1 MRRCATFETT
11 IVDDGNAAVLALED
25 GTIFRGKSFGAA
37 IDVTGEVVFNTSM
50 MGYPELLTDPSYH
63 EQIVVMTYPILGSY
77 GVPSYSLCDEHGL
90 PLHYESDSI
99 KVKGYAIHSLSRP
112 SHWSSD
118 RGLGDWLLQEKVP
131 GIQGID
137 TRAVTRR
144 IRTNG
149 TMLGLLKTFDSE
161 IGLELEQ
168 VKEELGKLTDP
179 NNRDLVRN
187 VSPSE
192 PIHYV
197 NNSDATVVVL
207 DCGVKYGIVRSLLAS
222 GASVVRLPYDYSV
235 DEILEFEPRRIVISN
250 GPGDPK
256 NCTRTIETVRE
267 LLETDIPMMGI
278 CLGMQILA
286 LASGAETYKL
296 KFGHRA
302 VNHPCVD
309 LKTGRCFITTQNH
322 GYTVSSE
329 SLSQTRFSTRFVNVN
344 DKTIEGIVHENKEI
358 IGVQWHPESAPG
370 PYDTR
375 FLFDQFMMGAPSS

>member
-1 MRRCATFETT
+1 MERCVTFETT
-11 IVDDGNAAVLALED
+11 IVDDGRAAVLALED
-25 GTIFRGKSFGAA
+25 GTIFRGKSFGAP

-99 KVKGYAIHSLSRP
+99 KVKGYAIHSLSKP

-118 RGLGDWLLQEKVP
+118 RGLEDWLVQDKIP

-149 TMLGLLKTFDSE
+149 TMLGILKESDRE
-161 IGLELEQ
+161 IGLEQ
-168 VKEELGKLTDP
+168 VKEELSKLTDP
-179 NNRDLVRN
+179 NDRDLVRT

-197 NNSDATVVVL
+197 NNSDATVVLL

-256 NCTRTIETVRE
+256 NCVQTIETVRE

-286 LASGAETYKL
+286 LAAGADTFKL

-309 LKTGRCFITTQNH
+309 LKTGRCYITTQNH
-322 GYTVSSE
+322 GFTVSSE
-329 SLSQTRFSTRFVNVN
+329 SLARTKFSTRFVNIN

-375 FLFDQFMMGAPSS
+375 FLFDQFMEGGPSS

>member
-1 MRRCATFETT
+1 M
-11 IVDDGNAAVLALED
+11 DDGRVAVLALED
-25 GTIFRGKSFGAA
+25 GTIFRGKSFGAPVDA
-37 IDVTGEVVFNTSM
+37 SGEVVFNTSM
-50 MGYPELLTDPSYH
+50 IGYPELLTDPSYH

-90 PLHYESDSI
+90 PLHFESDSI
-99 KVKGYAIHSLSRP
+99 KVKGYAIHSLSKP

-118 RGLGDWLLQEKVP
+118 RSLEAWMEQEKVP

-137 TRAVTRR
+137 TRAVTRK

-149 TMLGLLKTFDSE
+149 TMLGLVKTFNDE
-161 IGLELEQ
+161 IPLEQ
-168 VKEELGKLTDP
+168 VKHDLSRLTDP
-179 NNRDLVRN
+179 NNTDLVRD

-192 PIHYV
+192 PMHYV

-207 DCGVKYGIVRSLLAS
+207 DCGIKYGIIRSLLAS
-222 GASVVRLPYDYSV
+222 GASVVRVPYDYSV
-235 DEILEFEPRRIVISN
+235 NEILEFEPRRIVISN

-256 NCTRTIETVRE
+256 KCTQTIETTRE
-267 LLETDIPMMGI
+267 LLETDIPIMGI

-286 LASGAETYKL
+286 LAAGADTHKL

-309 LKTGRCFITTQNH
+309 LKTGRCYITTQNH
-322 GYTVSSE
+322 GYTVTSS
-329 SLSQTRFSTRFVNVN
+329 SLARTKFAARFVNVN
-344 DKTIEGIVHENKEI
+344 DKTIEGIVHGNREV
-358 IGVQWHPESAPG
+358 IGVQWHPESSPG

-375 FLFDQFMMGAPSS
+375 FLFDQFMEGSPAS

>member
-1 MRRCATFETT
+1 
-11 IVDDGNAAVLALED
+11 VDDGRGAVLALED
-25 GTIFRGKSFGAA
+25 GTIFRGRSFGAPV
-37 IDVTGEVVFNTSM
+37 DVSGEVVFNTSM
-50 MGYPELLTDPSYH
+50 IGYPELLTDPSYH

-118 RGLGDWLLQEKVP
+118 RGLEDWLQQEKVP

-149 TMLGLLKTFDSE
+149 TMLGLLKTSNSE
-161 IGLELEQ
+161 IGLGQ
-168 VKEELGKLTDP
+168 VKEDLSRLTDP
-179 NNRDLVRN
+179 NKTDLVRN

-207 DCGVKYGIVRSLLAS
+207 DCGVKYGIVRNLLAS
-222 GASVVRLPYDYSV
+222 GASVVRVPYDYSV
-235 DEILEFEPRRIVISN
+235 NEILEFEPRRIVISN

-256 NCTRTIETVRE
+256 NCIQTIDTVRE
-267 LLETDIPMMGI
+267 LLETDIPIMGI

-286 LASGAETYKL
+286 LAARADTYKL

-309 LKTGRCFITTQNH
+309 LKTGRCYITTQNH
-322 GYTVSSE
+322 GFTVNSE
-329 SLSQTRFSTRFVNVN
+329 SLAQTKFSTRFVNIN
-344 DKTIEGIVHENKEI
+344 DKTIEGIVHKNKEI
-358 IGVQWHPESAPG
+358 MGVQWHPESAPG

-375 FLFDQFMMGAPSS
+375 FLFDQFMEDGPAT

>member
-1 MRRCATFETT
+1 M
-11 IVDDGNAAVLALED
+11 DDGRVAVLALED
-25 GTIFRGKSFGAA
+25 GTIFRGKGFGAPT
-37 IDVTGEVVFNTSM
+37 DVSGEVVFNTSM
-50 MGYPELLTDPSYH
+50 IGYPELLTDPSYH

-99 KVKGYAIHSLSRP
+99 KAKGYAIHSLSKP
-112 SHWSSD
+112 SHWSSNRRLD
-118 RGLGDWLLQEKVP
+118 DWLEQEKVP

-149 TMLGLLKTFDSE
+149 TMLGLLKTSESE
-161 IGLELEQ
+161 IGLEQ
-168 VKEELGKLTDP
+168 VRAELSSLTDP
-179 NNRDLVRN
+179 NRRDLVRN

-207 DCGVKYGIVRSLLAS
+207 DCGVKYGIVRSLLDS
-222 GASVVRLPYDYSV
+222 GASVVRIPHDYSV
-235 DEILEFEPRRIVISN
+235 SEILEFEPRRIVISN

-256 NCTRTIETVRE
+256 NCTQTIDTARE
-267 LLETDIPMMGI
+267 L
-278 CLGMQILA
+278 QILA
-286 LASGAETYKL
+286 LAAGADTYKL

-309 LKTGRCFITTQNH
+309 LKTGRCYITTQNH

-329 SLSQTRFSTRFVNVN
+329 SLAQTKFATRFVNIN
-344 DKTIEGIVHENKEI
+344 DKTIEGFTHNNKEI
-358 IGVQWHPESAPG
+358 IGLQWHPESSPG

-375 FLFDQFMMGAPSS
+375 FLLDQFLEDSSGI

>member
-1 MRRCATFETT
+1 M
-11 IVDDGNAAVLALED
+11 DDGRAAVLALED

-77 GVPSYSLCDEHGL
+77 GVPSYSLCDKQGL

-118 RGLGDWLLQEKVP
+118 RGLEEWLVQEKVP

-144 IRTNG
+144 IRTHG
-149 TMLGLLKTFDSE
+149 TMLGLLKTSDR
-161 IGLELEQ
+161 ELGIEQ
-168 VKEELGKLTDP
+168 VKEDLDKLTDP
-179 NNRDLVRN
+179 NNRDLVRS

-197 NNSDATVVVL
+197 NNSDATIVVL
-207 DCGVKYGIVRSLLAS
+207 DCGVKYGIVRSLLAC
-222 GASVVRLPYDYSV
+222 GASVVRVPYDYSV
-235 DEILEFEPRRIVISN
+235 NEILEFEPRRIVISN

-256 NCTRTIETVRE
+256 NCTQTIDAVRE
-267 LLETDIPMMGI
+267 LLETDIPIMGI

-286 LASGAETYKL
+286 LAAGADTYKL

-309 LKTGRCFITTQNH
+309 LKTGRCYITTQNH
-322 GYTVSSE
+322 GYTVNSE
-329 SLSQTRFSTRFVNVN
+329 SLAKTKFSARFVNIN
-344 DKTIEGIVHENKEI
+344 DKTIEGIIHENKEI

-375 FLFDQFMMGAPSS
+375 FLFDQFMMGGPSI

>member
-11 IVDDGNAAVLALED
+11 IVDVGNAAVLALED

-149 TMLGLLKTFDSE
+149 TMLGLLKTFDNE
-161 IGLELEQ
+161 IGLELER

-286 LASGAETYKL
+286 LASGADTYKL

-329 SLSQTRFSTRFVNVN
+329 SLSQTRFSARFVNVN

>member
-1 MRRCATFETT
+1 M
-11 IVDDGNAAVLALED
+11 DDGIVAVLALED
-25 GTIFRGKSFGAA
+25 GTIFRGRSFGARLDA
-37 IDVTGEVVFNTSM
+37 SGEVVFNTSM
-50 MGYPELLTDPSYH
+50 IGYPELLTDPSYH

-77 GVPSYSLCDEHGL
+77 GVPPYSLCDEHGL

-99 KVKGYAIHSLSRP
+99 KVRGYAIHSLSRP

-118 RGLGDWLLQEKVP
+118 RTLEDWMDQEKVP

-137 TRAVTRR
+137 TRAVTRK

-149 TMLGLLKTFDSE
+149 TMLGLLKTSDNE
-161 IGLELEQ
+161 IGQEQ
-168 VKEELGKLTDP
+168 VKEELSRLTDP
-179 NNRDLVRN
+179 NNKDLVRD
-187 VSPSE
+187 VTPSE

-207 DCGVKYGIVRSLLAS
+207 DCGIKYGIVRSLLAS
-222 GASVVRLPYDYSV
+222 GASVVRVPYDYSV
-235 DEILEFEPRRIVISN
+235 NEILEFEPRRIVISN

-256 NCTRTIETVRE
+256 KCTQTIDTVRE
-267 LLETDIPMMGI
+267 LLETDIPILGI

-286 LASGAETYKL
+286 LAGGADTYKL

-309 LKTGRCFITTQNH
+309 VQTGRCYITTQNH
-322 GYTVSSE
+322 GYSVSSE
-329 SLSQTRFSTRFVNVN
+329 SLAEMKFSARFVNIN
-344 DKTIEGIVHENKEI
+344 DKTIEGISHVEKAI
-358 IGVQWHPESAPG
+358 TGVQWHPESSPG

-375 FLFDQFMMGAPSS
+375 FLFDQFMEGAPAF

>member
-1 MRRCATFETT
+1 M
-11 IVDDGNAAVLALED
+11 DDGRAAVLALED
-25 GTIFRGKSFGAA
+25 GTIFRGSGFGARL
-37 IDVTGEVVFNTSM
+37 DVSGEVVFNTSM
-50 MGYPELLTDPSYH
+50 IGYPELLTDPSYH

-77 GVPSYSLCDEHGL
+77 GVPPYSLCDEHGL

-99 KVKGYAIHSLSRP
+99 KVRGYAIHSLSGP

-118 RGLGDWLLQEKVP
+118 RKLEDWMEQEKVP
-131 GIQGID
+131 GIKGID
-137 TRAVTRR
+137 TRAVTRK

-149 TMLGLLKTFDSE
+149 TMLGLLKTSDNE
-161 IGLELEQ
+161 IGLEQ
-168 VKEELGKLTDP
+168 VKAELSTLTDP

-222 GASVVRLPYDYSV
+222 GASVVRVPYDYSV
-235 DEILEFEPRRIVISN
+235 NEILEFEPRRIVISN

-256 NCTRTIETVRE
+256 KCTQTIDTVRE
-267 LLETDIPMMGI
+267 LLETDIPILGI

-286 LASGAETYKL
+286 LAAGADTYKL

-309 LKTGRCFITTQNH
+309 VQTGRCYITTQNH
-322 GYTVSSE
+322 GYSVSSE
-329 SLSQTRFSTRFVNVN
+329 SLAETKFSARFVNIN
-344 DKTIEGIVHENKEI
+344 DKTIEGISHAEKAI
-358 IGVQWHPESAPG
+358 TGVQWHPESSPG

-375 FLFDQFMMGAPSS
+375 FLFDQFMEGTPAF

>member
-1 MRRCATFETT
+1 
-11 IVDDGNAAVLALED
+11 VDDGIVAVLALED
-25 GTIFRGKSFGAA
+25 GTIFRGRSFGARLDA
-37 IDVTGEVVFNTSM
+37 SGEVVFNTSM
-50 MGYPELLTDPSYH
+50 IGYPELLTDPSYH

-77 GVPSYSLCDEHGL
+77 GVPPYSLCDEHGL

-99 KVKGYAIHSLSRP
+99 KVRGYAIHSLSRP

-118 RGLGDWLLQEKVP
+118 RTLEDWMDQEKVP

-137 TRAVTRR
+137 TRAVTRK

-149 TMLGLLKTFDSE
+149 TMLGLLKTSDNE
-161 IGLELEQ
+161 IGQEQ
-168 VKEELGKLTDP
+168 VKEELSRLTDP
-179 NNRDLVRN
+179 NNKDLVRD
-187 VSPSE
+187 VTPSE

-207 DCGVKYGIVRSLLAS
+207 DCGIKYGIVRSLLAS
-222 GASVVRLPYDYSV
+222 GASVVRVPYDYSV
-235 DEILEFEPRRIVISN
+235 NEILEFEPRRIVISN

-256 NCTRTIETVRE
+256 KCTQTIDTVRE
-267 LLETDIPMMGI
+267 LLETDIPILGI

-286 LASGAETYKL
+286 LAGGADTYKL

-309 LKTGRCFITTQNH
+309 VQTGRCYITTQNH
-322 GYTVSSE
+322 GYSVSSE
-329 SLSQTRFSTRFVNVN
+329 SLAETKFSARFVNIN
-344 DKTIEGIVHENKEI
+344 DKTIEGISHVEKAI
-358 IGVQWHPESAPG
+358 TGVQWHPESSPG

-375 FLFDQFMMGAPSS
+375 FLFDQFMEGAPAF

>member
-1 MRRCATFETT
+1 
-11 IVDDGNAAVLALED
+11 VDDGRAAVLALED
-25 GTIFRGKSFGAA
+25 GTIFRGSGFGARL
-37 IDVTGEVVFNTSM
+37 DVSGEVVFNTSM
-50 MGYPELLTDPSYH
+50 IGYPELLTDPSYH

-77 GVPSYSLCDEHGL
+77 GVPPYSLCDEHGL

-99 KVKGYAIHSLSRP
+99 KVRGYAIHSLSRP

-118 RGLGDWLLQEKVP
+118 RKLEDWMEQEKVP
-131 GIQGID
+131 GIKGID
-137 TRAVTRR
+137 TRAVTRK

-149 TMLGLLKTFDSE
+149 TMLGLLKTSDNE
-161 IGLELEQ
+161 IGQEQ
-168 VKEELGKLTDP
+168 VKAELSTLTDP

-222 GASVVRLPYDYSV
+222 GASVVRVPYDYSV
-235 DEILEFEPRRIVISN
+235 NEILEFEPRRIVISN

-256 NCTRTIETVRE
+256 KCTQTIDTVRE
-267 LLETDIPMMGI
+267 LLETDIPILGI

-286 LASGAETYKL
+286 LAAGADTYKL

-302 VNHPCVD
+302 VNHPCLDVQ
-309 LKTGRCFITTQNH
+309 TGRCYITTQNH
-322 GYTVSSE
+322 GYSVSSE
-329 SLSQTRFSTRFVNVN
+329 SLAETKFSARFVNIN
-344 DKTIEGIVHENKEI
+344 DKTIEGISHAGKAI
-358 IGVQWHPESAPG
+358 TGVQWHPESSPG

-375 FLFDQFMMGAPSS
+375 FLFDQFMEGTPAF

>member
-1 MRRCATFETT
+1 M
-11 IVDDGNAAVLALED
+11 DDGRAAVLALED
-25 GTIFRGKSFGAA
+25 GTIFRGSGFGARL
-37 IDVTGEVVFNTSM
+37 DVSGEVVFNTSM
-50 MGYPELLTDPSYH
+50 IGYPELLTDPSYH

-77 GVPSYSLCDEHGL
+77 GVPPYSLCDEHGL

-99 KVKGYAIHSLSRP
+99 KVRGYAIHSLSRP

-118 RGLGDWLLQEKVP
+118 RTLEDWMDQEKVP

-137 TRAVTRR
+137 TRAVTRK

-149 TMLGLLKTFDSE
+149 TMLGLLKTSDNE
-161 IGLELEQ
+161 IGQEQ
-168 VKEELGKLTDP
+168 VKAELSTLTDP

-222 GASVVRLPYDYSV
+222 GASVVRVPYDYSV
-235 DEILEFEPRRIVISN
+235 NEILEFEPRRIVISN

-256 NCTRTIETVRE
+256 KCTQTIDTVRE
-267 LLETDIPMMGI
+267 LLETDIPILGI

-286 LASGAETYKL
+286 LAAGADTYKL

-302 VNHPCVD
+302 VNHPCLDVQ
-309 LKTGRCFITTQNH
+309 TGRCYITTQNH
-322 GYTVSSE
+322 GYSVSSE
-329 SLSQTRFSTRFVNVN
+329 SLAETKFSARFVNIN
-344 DKTIEGIVHENKEI
+344 DKTIEGISHAEKAI
-358 IGVQWHPESAPG
+358 TGVQWHPESSPG

-375 FLFDQFMMGAPSS
+375 FLFDQFMEGTPAF

>member
-1 MRRCATFETT
+1 
-11 IVDDGNAAVLALED
+11 VDDGRAAVLALED
-25 GTIFRGKSFGAA
+25 GTIFRGKSFGAPV
-37 IDVTGEVVFNTSM
+37 DVTGEVVFNTSM
-50 MGYPELLTDPSYH
+50 IGYPELLTDPSYD

-118 RGLGDWLLQEKVP
+118 RGLEDWLQQEKVP

-149 TMLGLLKTFDSE
+149 TMLGLLKTSDSE
-161 IGLELEQ
+161 IGLEQ
-168 VKEELGKLTDP
+168 VKEELSRLTDP
-179 NNRDLVRN
+179 NNTDLVRN

-207 DCGVKYGIVRSLLAS
+207 DCGVKYGIVRNLLAS
-222 GASVVRLPYDYSV
+222 GASVVRVPYDYSV
-235 DEILEFEPRRIVISN
+235 NEILEFEPRRIVISN

-256 NCTRTIETVRE
+256 NCTQTIDTVRE
-267 LLETDIPMMGI
+267 LLETDIPIMGI

-286 LASGAETYKL
+286 LAAGADTYKL

-309 LKTGRCFITTQNH
+309 LKTGRCYITTQNH
-322 GYTVSSE
+322 GFTVSSE
-329 SLSQTRFSTRFVNVN
+329 SLAQTKFSARFVNIN
-344 DKTIEGIVHENKEI
+344 DKTIEGIVHKNKEI
-358 IGVQWHPESAPG
+358 MGVQWHPESAPG

-375 FLFDQFMMGAPSS
+375 FLFDQFMEGGPSS

>member
-1 MRRCATFETT
+1 
-11 IVDDGNAAVLALED
+11 VDDGRAAVLALED
-25 GTIFRGKSFGAA
+25 GTIFRGKSFGAPV
-37 IDVTGEVVFNTSM
+37 DVTGEVVFNTSM
-50 MGYPELLTDPSYH
+50 IGYPELLTDPSYH

-90 PLHYESDSI
+90 PLHHESDSI

-118 RGLGDWLLQEKVP
+118 RGLEDWLQQENVP

-149 TMLGLLKTFDSE
+149 TMLGLLKTSDSE
-161 IGLELEQ
+161 IGLAQ
-168 VKEELGKLTDP
+168 VKEELSRLTDP
-179 NNRDLVRN
+179 NNTDLVRN

-207 DCGVKYGIVRSLLAS
+207 DCGVKYGIVRNLLAS
-222 GASVVRLPYDYSV
+222 GASVVRVPYDYSV
-235 DEILEFEPRRIVISN
+235 NEILEFEPRRIVISN

-256 NCTRTIETVRE
+256 NCIQTIDTVRE
-267 LLETDIPMMGI
+267 LLETDIPVMGI

-286 LASGAETYKL
+286 LAAGADTYKL

-302 VNHPCVD
+302 VNHPCID
-309 LKTGRCFITTQNH
+309 LKTGRCYITTQNH
-322 GYTVSSE
+322 GYTVNPE
-329 SLSQTRFSTRFVNVN
+329 SLVQTKLAARYVNIN
-344 DKTIEGIVHENKEI
+344 DRTIEGITDSTKKI
-358 IGVQWHPESAPG
+358 IGVQWHPESSPG
-370 PYDTR
+370 PYDTK
-375 FLFDQFMMGAPSS
+375 FLFDQFMEGDPAS